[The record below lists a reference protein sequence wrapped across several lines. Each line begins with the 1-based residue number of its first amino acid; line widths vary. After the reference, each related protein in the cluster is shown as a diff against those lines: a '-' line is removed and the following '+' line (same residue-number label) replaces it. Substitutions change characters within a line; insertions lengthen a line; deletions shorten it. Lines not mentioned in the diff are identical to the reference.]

1 VVRTTR
7 KLPRTEPKTT
17 TRSALSVERTKKAN
31 QSEGTEIDEGIM
43 CSLSGSAGLVKK
55 GGARAGARVGG
66 SRAVGESE

>member
-1 VVRTTR
+1 M
-7 KLPRTEPKTT
+7 
-17 TRSALSVERTKKAN
+17 ERTKKAN